1 MDYKASGVDID
12 KGNRFAK
19 KIKELVKVLP
29 KKGIISSIGGFGA
42 LVGLDS
48 LGCNLILS
56 SSTDGVGT
64 KLLIAQQADKHDTVG
79 IDLVAMNVNDIITTG
94 TVPYFFLDYISYSDV
109 EDKVLED
116 IVKGI
121 VNGLELSE
129 CSLVGGE
136 TAQMPDVYR
145 KGEYDLAGF
154 CVGIGKKEDIFPK
167 PLKEGMILIGFESS
181 GFHSNGYSLLR
192 RVFFDIRHYDLS
204 SEFCGKPLAEVL
216 LKPTTIYVKLFKNI
230 KPYVKALIHITGG
243 GFYDN
248 IPRVLSNEVDAIL
261 EKNKLPEVDIFK
273 VVQDMGDIEEN
284 EMFRT
289 FNMGIGMIAICE
301 VSDKEKIIETSKHN
315 GIKSYEIGY
324 LIKGSGEVKIV

>member
-154 CVGIGKKEDIFPK
+154 CVGIGKKEDILPK

-204 SEFCGKPLAEVL
+204 SEFYGKPLAEVL

>member
-19 KIKELVKVLP
+19 KIKELVGVLP
-29 KKGIISSIGGFGA
+29 KNGTISSIGGFSA
-42 LVGLDS
+42 LVDLDG

-64 KLLIAQQADKHDTVG
+64 KLLVAQHANKHDTVG
-79 IDLVAMNVNDIITTG
+79 IDLVAMNVNDIIATG
-94 TVPYFFLDYISYSDV
+94 TEPYFFLDYISYSDV

-116 IVKGI
+116 IAKGI
-121 VNGLELSE
+121 VDGLELSE

-136 TAQMPDVYR
+136 TAQMADVYK

-154 CVGIGKKEDIFPK
+154 CVGVGKKEDILPK
-167 PLKEGMILIGFESS
+167 PLKEGMVLIGFESS

-192 RVFFDIRHYDLS
+192 KVFFDIHHLDLY
-204 SEFCGKPLAEVL
+204 SEFCGKPLAEIL
-216 LKPTTIYVKLFKNI
+216 LKPTSIYVKLFKSV

-248 IPRVLSNEVDAIL
+248 IPRVLSSGVNAIL
-261 EKNKLPEVDIFK
+261 EKDKLPEVDIFK
-273 VVQDMGDIEEN
+273 AVQDMGNVEEN

-301 VSDKEKIIETSKHN
+301 NRDKEKIIEASKYS
-315 GIKSYEIGY
+315 GIKSYEIGF
-324 LIKGSGEVKIV
+324 LIKGRGELKIV